1 METGSLQPREGLE
14 RRRPGDLLEGWKAI
28 ADHLGK
34 TERTVQRWE
43 KSKGLPVRRLK
54 AESEEEGSRVYAYRS
69 ELDAW
74 WARGVDLDRG
84 ELEED
89 KTDPTTTVVTPTSPD
104 KLDEKNPPIGRLR
117 SIVLWVLATLACLGL
132 GTVAWQQVQRHLLAD
147 RKVVLAVRPFQ
158 NLSGDPGQDYIGAGL
173 SEEIVSHL
181 GELHPKQ
188 LSVVWLKG
196 QYTNASPEQLR
207 SDLHADYVLE
217 GSARRA
223 SDQVAITAQL
233 IQAGNQTVAWG
244 ERYSGDVK
252 DLLRI
257 QHQVAST
264 IASEVL
270 NKLPHDAAPAR
281 EVNREAYLDYLEG
294 RYFWNRRTA
303 DGFAKAITLFQK
315 SIEID
320 PTYAPPYAGLAD
332 CYELLGSAPYSILP
346 PQEAFPKSEEAAR
359 KALQLDESL
368 AEAHVSLGYSQL
380 VYERNVPGAKKE
392 FLRAL
397 ELRPDYATGHQFY
410 GYYLTAVGNLDEA
423 IVERQKAVEL
433 DPLSPL
439 LASALGEA
447 YYQAR
452 QFDRTIVQNT
462 KALELDPAYA
472 IGLVNIGR
480 AYQQKGMHQQA
491 QEAFSKILAL
501 SPDNPATLALLG
513 HDYASSG
520 DKAKAKQVIAKLEEI
535 GKNRYVPSLYI
546 AMVYT
551 GLGDRQNAFAW
562 LDKAYAERCEYLV
575 YLPTE
580 PMADPLR
587 GDPRFSDLLKRIGL
601 SPVRIP
607 GVIAGT
613 RMGLAFASGT
623 TESGHVP
630 P

>member
-1 METGSLQPREGLE
+1 METGSLQPREGLGP
-14 RRRPGDLLEGWKAI
+14 RRSGDLLEGWKAI

-54 AESEEEGSRVYAYRS
+54 TDSEEEGSRVYAYRS

-74 WARGVDLDRG
+74 WAQRVDLDRG

-89 KTDPTTTVVTPTSPD
+89 KSDPATTIPSPSPPGPVDEPKPEFRRSGPIWLWGLLAVVCIA
-104 KLDEKNPPIGRLR
+104 LG
-117 SIVLWVLATLACLGL
+117 IVGWRQL
-132 GTVAWQQVQRHLLAD
+132 QRRMLAD

-181 GELHPKQ
+181 GQLHPR
-188 LSVVWLKG
+188 LLAVVWLKG

-207 SDLHADYVLE
+207 SELHADYVLE

-223 SDQVAITAQL
+223 GDQVAITAQL
-233 IQAGNQTVAWG
+233 IQVSNQTVAWG

-257 QHQVAST
+257 QNQVAST

-270 NKLPHDAAPAR
+270 NKLPHDAISAR

-315 SIEID
+315 SIDID

-332 CYELLGSAPYSILP
+332 CYELLGSAPYWTLP

-380 VYERNVPGAKKE
+380 VYERNVPEAKKE

-423 IVERQKAVEL
+423 IAERQKAVEL

-452 QFDRTIVQNT
+452 QFDRTIIQNT

-491 QEAFSKILAL
+491 QEAFGKILAL
-501 SPDNPATLALLG
+501 APDNPAILALLG

-520 DKAKAKQVIAKLEEI
+520 EKTKAMQIIAKLGGI
-535 GKNRYVPSLYI
+535 AQHHYVPSLYI

-551 GLGDRQNAFAW
+551 GLGDRQHAFEW

-587 GDPRFSDLLKRIGL
+587 ADPRFADLLKRIGL
-601 SPVRIP
+601 SPVKIP
-607 GVIAGT
+607 GVIA
-613 RMGLAFASGT
+613 RR
-623 TESGHVP
+623 
-630 P
+630 